1 MLFFKDSINY
11 VLDGF
16 KHHRGTD
23 YQGTGCSVAA
33 NIRVFE
39 VRAESKINTKILVFI
54 SGTCV
59 WMKTN
64 L

>member
-1 MLFFKDSINY
+1 MWFFKDSINY

-16 KHHRGTD
+16 IHHRGAD

-39 VRAESKINTKILVFI
+39 VRA
-54 SGTCV
+54 
-59 WMKTN
+59 
-64 L
+64 

>member
-1 MLFFKDSINY
+1 MWFFKDSINY

-16 KHHRGTD
+16 IHHRGAD
-23 YQGTGCSVAA
+23 YQGTGCLVAA

-39 VRAESKINTKILVFI
+39 VRAESKINTRILVFI
-54 SGTCV
+54 SGTCIQT
-59 WMKTN
+59 KNN